1 MDQKKWSFPVLK
13 AARWATVYPPLDNGT
28 QSRLFEDWILWVRAA
43 DLPTDLPL
51 DPNARHPNI
60 TTPTPR
66 EIAKTL
72 RSQPGEFVKRNN
84 GICLVTRSCSVKD
97 NIASLLLNVV
107 SEEEEME
114 DGRRG
119 DGILNGGHT
128 YYVLLNVLAETRNKS
143 ATDEDVPNPA
153 EAIVRVEV
161 QTGLAE
167 EDLADISRARN
178 KSEPV
183 KEYSLLD
190 LGNTWQSL
198 KSILPRDLRH
208 RVAFKE
214 GDPEAPD
221 ADYDVGDLVRLLALF
236 NTQLYPI
243 DKKDPIAAYTS
254 EKRLIATW
262 KSSDYKQL
270 LPHLLEFI
278 NLHDEIVLMYPKV
291 MGKPGKVNG
300 VIAHD
305 KSDPLVLLSGRS
317 SRYFIPPPFTFPVLA
332 ALRAFLKEDGSA
344 WHVAPEVLIKDERYM
359 KSLVNET
366 WTQYRHSGRSSAAF
380 FGRDRQVWRTLTLTA
395 ALKRQSW
402 VS

>member
-13 AARWATVYPPLDNGT
+13 AARWATVYPSPENGT
-28 QSRLFEDWILWVRAA
+28 QERLFEDWILWVRAA

-72 RSQPGEFVKRNN
+72 RVQPGEFVKRNN
-84 GICLVTRSCSVKD
+84 GICLVARSCHVKD

-107 SEEEEME
+107 FEDEERE

-128 YYVLLNVLAETRNKS
+128 YAVLLAVLAEARSKS
-143 ATDEDVPNPA
+143 AVGADTPNPA

-183 KEYSLLD
+183 KEFSLLD
-190 LGNTWQSL
+190 LGNTWQTM
-198 KSILPRDLRH
+198 KAILPKELRH

-214 GDPEAPD
+214 NDPEAPD

-236 NTQLYPI
+236 NARLYPI

-254 EKRLIATW
+254 EKRLIASW
-262 KSSDYKQL
+262 DSADYGQL

-278 NLHDEIVLMYPKV
+278 DLHDEIVLTYPKV
-291 MGKPGKVNG
+291 MGKPGGVNG

-332 ALRAFLKEDGSA
+332 ALRAFLKEDGSR
-344 WHVAPEVLIKDERYM
+344 WLVPPEVLIKDERYM

-366 WTQYRHSGRSSAAF
+366 WLQYRQSGRSSAAF
-380 FGRDRQVWRTLTLTA
+380 FGRNRQVWRMLTLTA
-395 ALKRQSW
+395 ALKRQSL
-402 VS
+402 VN